1 MSSNAEE
8 DRRRSSEI
16 RRQLGLIRDK
26 LEDVYSRIGR
36 IEVQRIRN
44 WKSISPSSK
53 FEMQCQAELEKCRE
67 QERELKERFNIQSE
81 ML

>member
-1 MSSNAEE
+1 MSSNSEE
-8 DRRRSSEI
+8 RRMETEI

-26 LEDVYSRIGR
+26 LESVRGRIVR
-36 IEVQRIRN
+36 IEVERIRN
-44 WKSISPSSK
+44 WKASSPSAE
-53 FEMQCQAELEKCRE
+53 FDMQCQAELEECKE